1 MNIHISV
8 PTVFTTYI
16 RMNIHIS
23 VSTECDCYI
32 TFIKHKIVIT

>member
-16 RMNIHIS
+16 SMNIHIS
-23 VSTECDCYI
+23 VSTECDCYK
-32 TFIKHKIVIT
+32 TFIKHKIVMT